1 MKEQEGAEKPQTP
14 PGHEY
19 VPPSSALFRKQK
31 DIDDLDR
38 LLEDGEAERR
48 QREAARNN
56 AFDVM
61 LMALFVALVL
71 VALTRLAGWIA
82 RAF

>member
-1 MKEQEGAEKPQTP
+1 MKKQERAEKPETP
-14 PGHEY
+14 PGREY
-19 VPPSSALFRKQK
+19 LLPSSALFRKQK
-31 DIDDLDR
+31 DIDELDR

-48 QREAARNN
+48 QREAARNH

-71 VALTRLAGWIA
+71 VALTRLAVWIA